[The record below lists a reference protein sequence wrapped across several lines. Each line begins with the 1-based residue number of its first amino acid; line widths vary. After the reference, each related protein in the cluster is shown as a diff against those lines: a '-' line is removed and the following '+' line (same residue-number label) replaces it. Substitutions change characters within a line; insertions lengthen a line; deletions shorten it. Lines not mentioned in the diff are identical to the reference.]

1 MLLLIL
7 CLLLALAIILVG
19 SPSWKNPPVGVGML
33 ISAAIVIACI
43 WQMIAGYTPHR

>member
-19 SPSWKNPPVGVGML
+19 SPAWKNPPVGVGML
-33 ISAAIVIACI
+33 IAAAVVIACI
-43 WQMIAGYTPHR
+43 WQMISGYTTHR

>member
-1 MLLLIL
+1 MLTLIM

-33 ISAAIVIACI
+33 IAAAAAAVSIYL
-43 WQMIAGYTPHR
+43 MIGHR